1 MRKLRTLRRLGFAAV
16 LATSAACGTND
27 ASEQP
32 DPARVEAAASEAR
45 RAADQLGAQ
54 LMTALG
60 DALGKSGPVGAIE
73 VCQLR
78 APAIAEQLS
87 RSGELEIGRT
97 ALRLRNPDNA
107 PDEWEK
113 QALQQFASEL
123 ASGAAPATL
132 EVRKVEATSDGWRV
146 RWMRPIV
153 LQPMCAICHGGELEP
168 DLRAELAKRYPQD
181 QATGFQPGEL
191 RGAFT
196 ASVTVAP

>member
-1 MRKLRTLRRLGFAAV
+1 MRKLQARRRLGLAAV
-16 LATSAACGTND
+16 LAAIAACGTND
-27 ASEQP
+27 ASKQP
-32 DPARVEAAASEAR
+32 DPARVEAAVDAAR
-45 RAADQLGAQ
+45 RAADQLGPQ

-78 APAIAEQLS
+78 APQIAEQLS
-87 RSGELEIGRT
+87 RSGKLEIGRT
-97 ALRLRNPDNA
+97 ALRLRNPNNA

-113 QALQQFASEL
+113 QALEQFASEL
-123 ASGAAPATL
+123 ASGAAPTAL
-132 EVRKVEATSDGWRV
+132 EVRKVEATADGWRV

-153 LQPMCAICHGGELEP
+153 LQPMCVICHGDELEP

-181 QATGFQPGEL
+181 QATGFKPGEL

-196 ASVTVAP
+196 ASVTVTP